1 MKKGTIAIIM
11 IAVFCFASVATAA
24 TTPFSDVPSTHWAY
38 GAVNKLAKAGII
50 DGMGK
55 GGFQGDKTLTR
66 YEMAQIVANAMTK
79 SDEADAEN
87 KAIIDRLSQEFAT
100 ELQALGIRVAALE
113 QNQSPLKI
121 SGFAQYRYEY
131 AENPRTLTT
140 NGLASQYG
148 VASDK
153 TQSRTALNLFLDNK
167 FDGNT
172 YAHVWL
178 NQENLDGQINDS
190 NDIEANVHV
199 QEAYFANKMG
209 NIEVAVG
216 KFLPDSGLG
225 TLSGAP
231 FMGGGRLAFNIGNE
245 KVRVWSTKFGGMTFN
260 QGDVTIPFSKNGK
273 IIASYFGDKGKNLY
287 DATLA
292 GFVYNITPDIKLDG
306 EYGQNK
312 AATAKLA
319 DNGNTPKA
327 AYLRAKYKG
336 ANPFQVG
343 SYGVAVQY
351 RKAND
356 GFDIMSM
363 AAPYAWNA
371 PYNWSSPAGGGVANN
386 MRGVEL
392 SVETTIAPRL
402 IFSAAYGAMKAD
414 VTSSFGMTA
423 GITPGVAKDNQK
435 YLTAQLFYL
444 F

>member
-1 MKKGTIAIIM
+1 MKKTTIAIIM
-11 IAVFCFASVATAA
+11 IAIFCFASVAAA
-24 TTPFSDVPSTHWAY
+24 AATPFSDVPANHWAY
-38 GAVNKLAKAGII
+38 GAVNKLVKAGII
-50 DGMGK
+50 DGM

-79 SDEADAEN
+79 SDKADAET
-87 KAIIDRLSQEFAT
+87 KAIIDKLSHEFAN
-100 ELQALGIRVAALE
+100 ELQAIGIRLAALE

-121 SGFAQYRYEY
+121 TGFAQYRYEY

-140 NGLASQYG
+140 NGQSSQYG

-153 TQSRTALNLFLDNK
+153 TQSRTAVALFLDNK

-178 NQENLDGQINDS
+178 NEENLDGQCSDT
-190 NDIEANVHV
+190 NDIETNVHV
-199 QEAYFANKMG
+199 QEAYFADKMG
-209 NIEVAVG
+209 NVEVAFG
-216 KFLPDSGLG
+216 KFLPDCGLG
-225 TLSGAP
+225 TLAGAP
-231 FMGGGRLAFNIGNE
+231 FMGGGRLVLNIGDE

-260 QGDVTIPFSKNGK
+260 QGDVTIPINKNGK
-273 IIASYFGDKGKNLY
+273 IVVSYFGDNQQSLY

-312 AATAKLA
+312 GATAKLA
-319 DNGNTPKA
+319 DDGNTPKA

-356 GFDIMSM
+356 GFDIMAM
-363 AAPYAWNA
+363 AAPYAWNT

-386 MRGVEL
+386 MKGVEL

-402 IFSAAYGAMKAD
+402 IFSAAYGIMKAD
-414 VTSSFGMTA
+414 VTSSFGMSHD
-423 GITPGVAKDNQK
+423 ITPAVSNDSQK